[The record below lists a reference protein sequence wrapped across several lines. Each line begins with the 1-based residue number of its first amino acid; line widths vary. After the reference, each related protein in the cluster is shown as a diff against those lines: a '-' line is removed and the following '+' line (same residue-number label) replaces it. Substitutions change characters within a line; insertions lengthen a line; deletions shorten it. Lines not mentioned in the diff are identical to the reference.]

1 MGLKSSVIY
10 FARPRCKYECNSKWW
25 NIQIDQSS
33 PDNWRHIRSRLTR
46 SVLHLVLPQDLH
58 LLLALTQVIAAS
70 LHLLLAFITHLLL
83 VVVTHRL
90 LAVVV
95 TKKTFS
101 SPLPFHDGPGQVDI
115 GNPAHVSTSRSI
127 SITKFHFSQG
137 TPYWL

>member
-1 MGLKSSVIY
+1 M
-10 FARPRCKYECNSKWW
+10 
-25 NIQIDQSS
+25 
-33 PDNWRHIRSRLTR
+33 TR

-70 LHLLLAFITHLLL
+70 LHLLL
-83 VVVTHRL
+83 VVVTHLL

-101 SPLPFHDGPGQVDI
+101 SPLLFHDGPGQVDT
-115 GNPAHVSTSRSI
+115 GHPVHVSTSQSI
-127 SITKFHFSQG
+127 SITECHFSQG